1 MENVRLELSPRIL
14 KGRYANFSRE
24 SGVAGRIFMLGYE
37 ECAPDYLIERSSFP
51 FWTLEFIVG
60 GHGDYGRG
68 TEKRALR
75 HGAVFMYGPG
85 IAQYFMNEP
94 ERPFRKYFMACG
106 GDVFPVAWSAA
117 GLSPGQL
124 FQVGSVAP
132 IISVFDRML
141 DEGSCI
147 DAETPRIIAGLET
160 VLMSLISRHRSRA
173 GGSRPGSR
181 RAFEMA
187 MDLVQ
192 REYRSL
198 HSLADLAE
206 RTGYSGEYLCR
217 IFRRHHGETPYR
229 VLSHRKM
236 SAAWLLLRDGRMK
249 VGAVAREVGYEDPLH
264 FSRTFRKIMG
274 CPPSSVRR
282 RD

>member
-1 MENVRLELSPRIL
+1 
-14 KGRYANFSRE
+14 
-24 SGVAGRIFMLGYE
+24 
-37 ECAPDYLIERSSFP
+37 
-51 FWTLEFIVG
+51 
-60 GHGDYGRG
+60 
-68 TEKRALR
+68 
-75 HGAVFMYGPG
+75 
-85 IAQYFMNEP
+85 
-94 ERPFRKYFMACG
+94 
-106 GDVFPVAWSAA
+106 
-117 GLSPGQL
+117 
-124 FQVGSVAP
+124 
-132 IISVFDRML
+132 ML

-147 DAETPRIIAGLET
+147 DAETPRIIAGLES